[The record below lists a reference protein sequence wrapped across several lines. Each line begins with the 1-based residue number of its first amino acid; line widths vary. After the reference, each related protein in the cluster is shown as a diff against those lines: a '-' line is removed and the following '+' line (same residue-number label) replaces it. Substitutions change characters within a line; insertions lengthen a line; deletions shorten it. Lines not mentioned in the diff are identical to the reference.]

1 MSTRFPLVARQATLS
16 HLPRSLL
23 PVDEVARLAD
33 IHPDFVARLMDLG
46 LIDPVETTPEPFFTV
61 SVVLRIRRIVRIHRD
76 LGVNWA
82 GMGVVMDLLAKIDDL
97 EHKVARLQA
106 ELSREKG

>member
-1 MSTRFPLVARQATLS
+1 MSHVQ
-16 HLPRSLL
+16 RSLL
-23 PVDEVARLAD
+23 PVGEVARLAD
-33 IHPDFVARLMDLG
+33 IPPDFVAWLMDLG

-76 LGVNWA
+76 LGVNWD

-97 EHKVARLQA
+97 EYEVARLQA
-106 ELSREKG
+106 ELSKKRG